1 VDAFDA
7 YVTNEP
13 FLLQQLGIPYRIIN
27 PRTYGIDFY
36 GDVLFSSRQ
45 ELEQH
50 PERVAAFRQASLK
63 GWHYAMDHI
72 DEMVEFIHGKYAP
85 DKSKAHL
92 RFEAEAMNRLILPDI
107 VEIGHMNPGR
117 WQRIAEIQTGEG
129 SNSESLGL
137 EEFLYQPPMALPD
150 MRRYYRIIIVI
161 SLLVILLSGFSWWV
175 HRVNQRLRREIRAR
189 LALETKL
196 RRLSETDEL
205 TGLCNRRS
213 LNECLEQAWQR
224 MRQQQR
230 GFALLMLDIDWF
242 KQVNDRYGHPV
253 GDRVLIELGQRL
265 RDALHSSDHLAR
277 TGGEEFMILLPDT
290 GIDAACHKAEQLC
303 TCIAGTPFVLGA
315 EQQLNL
321 TLSIGVTESQPGDST
336 VTAVVARADKALY
349 RAKREG
355 RNRIVSWVAPAEA
368 DELTPGTELEP
379 AGPDRDSG
387 PP

>member
-1 VDAFDA
+1 MLYEVITDLADKRLMTVLPISQSIELLAPFEVEGIATDKLNLVPTSFNLQPLLRGQVDAFDA

-45 ELEQH
+45 ELELH
-50 PERVAAFRQASLK
+50 PERVVAFRQASLK

-161 SLLVILLSGFSWWV
+161 
-175 HRVNQRLRREIRAR
+175 RN
-189 LALETKL
+189 
-196 RRLSETDEL
+196 
-205 TGLCNRRS
+205 N
-213 LNECLEQAWQR
+213 
-224 MRQQQR
+224 
-230 GFALLMLDIDWF
+230 
-242 KQVNDRYGHPV
+242 
-253 GDRVLIELGQRL
+253 
-265 RDALHSSDHLAR
+265 
-277 TGGEEFMILLPDT
+277 
-290 GIDAACHKAEQLC
+290 
-303 TCIAGTPFVLGA
+303 FV
-315 EQQLNL
+315 
-321 TLSIGVTESQPGDST
+321 
-336 VTAVVARADKALY
+336 
-349 RAKREG
+349 
-355 RNRIVSWVAPAEA
+355 
-368 DELTPGTELEP
+368 
-379 AGPDRDSG
+379 
-387 PP
+387 